1 MKSFRYYLKEAEQA
15 LAPAAPPTAAP
26 TAAPAVTPASGLST
40 PTPDT
45 KENFIK
51 TLRQQVPSSPETD
64 AMLERI
70 IAVDPD
76 GTIDV
81 EETMLNMTK
90 VLTKELMPQVINT
103 IGSIIK
109 KVEVA
114 KTNPAEWN
122 KFTPEQQK
130 GMEEAIQEWNKTMP
144 KVMADMAK
152 EAEKLDS
159 PEVQGILA
167 NHQNARFKQKTGTDM
182 VRGGYGQK
190 TNIGTVDYNNPN
202 SVAPTTEDI
211 ELTAMLR
218 IAGLR

>member
-15 LAPAAPPTAAP
+15 LAPASPSGAAP
-26 TAAPAVTPASGLST
+26 TAAPTT

-51 TLRQQVPSSPETD
+51 HLQQQGPRSPETD
-64 AMLERI
+64 AMIERVV
-70 IAVDPD
+70 AVDPD
-76 GTIDV
+76 GTIDI
-81 EETMLNMTK
+81 EETMLNMAK
-90 VLTKELMPQVINT
+90 VLTKEVMPQVVNS

-109 KVEVA
+109 QVEAA

-130 GMEEAIQEWNKTMP
+130 GMVEAIQEWNKTMP

-159 PEVQGILA
+159 PEVQGALA
-167 NHQNARFKQKTGTDM
+167 NRQNTRFKQKTGTDM
-182 VRGGYGQK
+182 VRGDYGQK
-190 TNIGTVDYNNPN
+190 SNIGTVDYNNPN
-202 SVAPTTEDI
+202 AAPTTEDI
-211 ELTAMLR
+211 ELAAMLR

>member
-1 MKSFRYYLKEAEQA
+1 MKENENAELARWRKIAGITLSEQDVA
-15 LAPAAPPTAAP
+15 APAAPAM
-26 TAAPAVTPASGLST
+26 S
-40 PTPDT
+40 TPDT

-51 TLRQQVPSSPETD
+51 HLQQQVPNSPETD
-64 AMLERI
+64 AILERV
-70 IAVDPD
+70 IAVDHD
-76 GTIDV
+76 GTIDF
-81 EETMLNMTK
+81 EETMLNMAK
-90 VLTKELMPQVINT
+90 FLSKEIMPQVLNS

-109 KVEVA
+109 QVEAA

-159 PEVQGILA
+159 PEVQGPIA
-167 NHQNARFKQKTGTDM
+167 NRQNTRFKQKTGTDM

-190 TNIGTVDYNNPN
+190 SNIGTVDYNNPN
-202 SVAPTTEDI
+202 AAPTTEDV
-211 ELTAMLR
+211 ELTTMLR

>member
-1 MKSFRYYLKEAEQA
+1 MKTFRHYLKEAEQA
-15 LAPAAPPTAAP
+15 LAPAAPAAGAAP
-26 TAAPAVTPASGLST
+26 VSTAAPAAAATT

-51 TLRQQVPSSPETD
+51 HLRQQVPNSPETD
-64 AMLERI
+64 AILERV
-70 IAVDPD
+70 IAVDYD
-76 GTIDV
+76 GTIDF
-81 EETMLNMTK
+81 EETLLNMGK
-90 VLTKELMPQVINT
+90 VLTKEIAPQFLNS

-109 KVEVA
+109 QVEAA

-159 PEVQGILA
+159 PEIQGAIA
-167 NHQNARFKQKTGTDM
+167 NKQNARFKQKTGTDM
-182 VRGGYGQK
+182 IRGGYGQK
-190 TNIGTVDYNNPN
+190 SNIGTVDYNNPN
-202 SVAPTTEDI
+202 SAAPTTEDV
-211 ELTAMLR
+211 ELTTMLR